1 MERPSWAPQDVNLA
15 VPSVARMYDYYLGGL
30 HNFEVDRQMADQ
42 GAAVWPDLPQ
52 IMRENRAFLGRAVRH
67 LVTTGI
73 RQYLDIGSGI
83 PTAGNV
89 HEIAHAVD
97 PGCRVVYV
105 DIDPVAVSHSH
116 ALLTDTPNSTAI
128 HGDFRDIDRVL
139 TDPATTDLIDL
150 TEPVAVLLVAL
161 LHFIG
166 DDADPGATIARI
178 RDLIAPGSYLVLSHF
193 SNEGDP
199 DQVQQ
204 LLALSR
210 STPTPLT
217 LRSRAEVTRFFEGFD
232 LIDPG
237 VVYLP
242 QWRPDDPGDVDPH
255 PERFNDF
262 CAVARKP

>member
-1 MERPSWAPQDVNLA
+1 MERPSWAPQDVNLNM
-15 VPSVARMYDYYLGGL
+15 PSVARMYDYYLGGL
-30 HNFEVDRQMADQ
+30 HNFAVDRQMADQ
-42 GAAVWPDLPQ
+42 GAAAWPGLPL
-52 IMRENRAFLGRAVRH
+52 IMRANRAFLGRAVRH
-67 LVTTGI
+67 LVTAGV
-73 RQYLDIGSGI
+73 RQFLDIGSGI

-89 HEIAHAVD
+89 HEVAHAVD
-97 PGCRVVYV
+97 PTCRVVYV
-105 DIDPVAVSHSH
+105 DIDPVAVSHSR
-116 ALLTDTPNSTAI
+116 ALLADTPNAAASR
-128 HGDFRDIDRVL
+128 GDFRDIDRIL
-139 TDPATTDLIDL
+139 TDPTTTKLIDF

-166 DDADPGATIARI
+166 DDANPGATIARI

-210 STPTPLT
+210 NTPTPLT
-217 LRSRAEVTRFFEGFD
+217 LRSRAEITGFFDGFH

-242 QWRPDDPGDVDPH
+242 QWRPDTSTDVDAH